1 MPEPSDIDV
10 QPGKS
15 LRAIALMVVL
25 SLLAAVGW
33 SVAVSAAQGS
43 THAAPADRSQAPP
56 GAGSG
61 SQESNPPPGK
71 FYLPRQL
78 FVEVSRAAPRD
89 PPMPPPAM
97 PLTAP
102 TAITAVPE
110 LFVPDRTWRIR
121 TPAEG
126 VGRSTPRTPTGPPVS
141 A

>member
-1 MPEPSDIDV
+1 MPAPSDIRA

-25 SLLAAVGW
+25 SLLASVGW
-33 SVAVSAAQGS
+33 SVAVSAAQGGA
-43 THAAPADRSQAPP
+43 HAASADTTQAPS

-78 FVEVSRAAPRD
+78 FVEVSRTTPRD
-89 PPMPPPAM
+89 PPVPPTAM
-97 PLTAP
+97 PLSAP
-102 TAITAVPE
+102 TPVAVIPE
-110 LFVPDRTWRIR
+110 RFAPTGTWRTQ
-121 TPAEG
+121 TPAES
-126 VGRSTPRTPTGPPVS
+126 VGRSNPRTPTGPPAS

>member
-1 MPEPSDIDV
+1 MPEPSDIRA

-33 SVAVSAAQGS
+33 PVVVSAAQAG
-43 THAAPADRSQAPP
+43 TCAAPADTTQAPP

-61 SQESNPPPGK
+61 SQDSNPPPGK

-78 FVEVSRAAPRD
+78 FVEVSRTTPRD
-89 PPMPPPAM
+89 PPVPLAAM
-97 PLTAP
+97 PLPAP
-102 TAITAVPE
+102 ATIAVIPE
-110 LFVPDRTWRIR
+110 RFAPARTWRTQ
-121 TPAEG
+121 TPAEA
-126 VGRSTPRTPTGPPVS
+126 VGRSTPRTPTGPPAS

>member
-1 MPEPSDIDV
+1 MPEPSDIQA

-15 LRAIALMVVL
+15 LRAIALVVVL
-25 SLLAAVGW
+25 SLLAAMGW
-33 SVAVSAAQGS
+33 SVAVSAAQGG
-43 THAAPADRSQAPP
+43 THAAPADTTQAPP

-78 FVEVSRAAPRD
+78 FVEVSRATPRD
-89 PPMPPPAM
+89 PPVPPPAM
-97 PLTAP
+97 PLPAP
-102 TAITAVPE
+102 TATTAIPE
-110 LFVPDRTWRIR
+110 RFVPGGTWRTQ
-121 TPAEG
+121 TPAEA